1 MTTTLTNYQQAAR
14 TLLDQAF
21 EDLAAGDL
29 PQASK
34 KGWEAADHMLKAVAQ
49 QRGWEYQNTAAYY
62 RVAMKI
68 VAETGEDQIRSWSAV
83 ARSLLNNFYDNLAYP
98 EYTAGGLK
106 NVRKLIDRLEQLLE
120 TE

>member
-21 EDLAAGDL
+21 EDLYAGDL

-34 KGWEAADHMLKAVAQ
+34 KGWEAANHMLKAVAQ

-83 ARSLLNNFYDNLAYP
+83 ASGLHQNFYENLASHLVIK
-98 EYTAGGLK
+98 GGLK

>member
-49 QRGWEYQNTAAYY
+49 QRGWEYQN
-62 RVAMKI
+62 
-68 VAETGEDQIRSWSAV
+68 
-83 ARSLLNNFYDNLAYP
+83 
-98 EYTAGGLK
+98 
-106 NVRKLIDRLEQLLE
+106 
-120 TE
+120 